1 MVSSR
6 PGPATRTRAAG
17 ERGSGQVT
25 YTYAIRFYRIYDAGD
40 IIDLDLL
47 ERNLADAHA
56 TTRTRFTRVAPKS
69 VSMDVPP
76 LLIELP
82 PVRVSGGEREWQMA
96 TVARIYDIGAISL
109 CFILEEAEA
118 PPAALQVTALQF
130 AGQKGFDP
138 LYAAFLEQIRQIL
151 APHIGDVP
159 VDPDFYEDYT
169 MYVTDRADA
178 GLDPVVVLLGEDIP
192 YSAQTR
198 EDTLKNSLSY
208 GADDLTVLSWDTA
221 LLVAPEPPTD
231 LVDLIEYALV
241 QALEFRYYD
250 RVLTLQMER
259 MYDDIESAEKRT
271 RFVRTS
277 RYHGIMTRLMETQA
291 DISEITDKVD
301 NLIKIT
307 EDVYYA
313 RVYAMALGV
322 LRISQWRASVN
333 RRIEVIHRNYTML
346 SDEVNIHHSHFLELV
361 IIFLIALE
369 LFFVF
374 WERLGA
380 A

>member
-1 MVSSR
+1 M
-6 PGPATRTRAAG
+6 
-17 ERGSGQVT
+17 T

-40 IIDLDLL
+40 VIDLDRL
-47 ERNLADAHA
+47 EGNLAVGHS
-56 TTRTRFTRVAPKS
+56 TTRASFTRVSPKS
-69 VSMDVPP
+69 VTMDVPP
-76 LLIELP
+76 LLMELP
-82 PVRVSGGEREWQMA
+82 PVRVTAEGREWQMA

-109 CFILEEAEA
+109 CFILEEEQASSS
-118 PPAALQVTALQF
+118 ALQTTALQF

-138 LYAAFLEQIRQIL
+138 LYAAFLEQVRQVL
-151 APHIGDVP
+151 APHVGDVP

-169 MYVTDRADA
+169 IYIADRTDAA
-178 GLDPVVVLLGEDIP
+178 FDPVVVLLGEDIA
-192 YSAQTR
+192 YGAQTR

-208 GADDLTVLSWDTA
+208 GTDDLTILSWDAA
-221 LLVAPEPPTD
+221 LLIGPEPPTD
-231 LVDLIEYALV
+231 LIDLIEYALV
-241 QALEFRYYD
+241 QTLEFRYYD

-259 MYDDIESAEKRT
+259 MYDDIEAAEKRT

-346 SDEVNIHHSHFLELV
+346 SDEVNIHHSHFLEVV
-361 IIFLIALE
+361 IIILIAIE
-369 LFFVF
+369 LFFLF
-374 WERLGA
+374 LERLGA